1 MSEPT
6 PPTPQRRVA
15 VVTDSTASLAESTA
29 ADHGV
34 TVVPLEV
41 LVGDGRH
48 TEGDSDLSSADLAAA
63 MREEQQVATSRP
75 NPEIFA
81 QVYRRLAAEGYQE
94 IVSLHLSAELS
105 GTHDS
110 AILAAQGAPV
120 PVVVVDTRQ
129 VGMGTGFAVLSAA
142 EAVAGGADAET
153 AGQVGR
159 RRADATTSW
168 FYVDT
173 LEHLRRGG
181 RIGAATAMLGS
192 ALSVKPLLRVEDG
205 LVVPGEKV
213 RTTARAML
221 RMAHLAVDAAEHRA
235 VDVAVA
241 HLDNPGRALDLAA
254 TLGEWLDDELEGRD
268 VAMVEI
274 GAVLGAHVGPGMVGV
289 AVAPRL

>member
-1 MSEPT
+1 VSEPT
-6 PPTPQRRVA
+6 PPVPQRRVA
-15 VVTDSTASLAESTA
+15 VVTDSTASLSEGTA
-29 ADHGV
+29 ASHGV

-41 LVGDGRH
+41 LVGDETH
-48 TEGDSDLSSADLAAA
+48 TEGASDLSSAELATA

-75 NPEIFA
+75 NPEIFIE
-81 QVYRRLAAEGYQE
+81 VYRRLADEGYEQ

-105 GTHDS
+105 GTYDS
-110 AILAAQGAPV
+110 AVLAAQRAPV

-129 VGMGTGFAVLSAA
+129 VGMGTGFAVLAAA
-142 EAVAGGADAET
+142 EAVAAGADAEA
-153 AGQVGR
+153 AGEAGR

-168 FYVDT
+168 FYVDN

-205 LVVPGEKV
+205 RVVPGEKV
-213 RTTARAML
+213 RTTSRAML
-221 RMAHLAVDAAEHRA
+221 RMAHLAVDAAEHRP

-241 HLDNPGRALDLAA
+241 HLDNPTRALDLAA

-268 VAMVEI
+268 VALVEI